1 MSTQRDQVIEMQER
15 GGPLLPEEQQDC
27 DPDFTDEGQNPHA
40 PAQGNPYA
48 FTAPERFSE
57 RSECA
62 DSLLSASV
70 STSAI
75 QDEAHALVLCLG
87 AVGRDLEQASGQA
100 VPASIRLRVQFA
112 CRRLSDI
119 KRLIDSAHSDLAAQL
134 PSARRG

>member
-15 GGPLLPEEQQDC
+15 EGPLLPEDPQDC
-27 DPDFTDEGQNPHA
+27 DPDFTEEGQNPHP
-40 PAQGNPYA
+40 PAEGNPYA
-48 FTAPERFSE
+48 FAAPERFSE
-57 RSECA
+57 RAECA

-70 STSAI
+70 TTSAI
-75 QDEAHALVLCLG
+75 QAEAQALVVALG

-119 KRLIDSAHSDLAAQL
+119 RRLIDSAHSDLAAQL

>member
-15 GGPLLPEEQQDC
+15 EGPLLGEEPQDC
-27 DPDFTDEGQNPHA
+27 DPDFTEEGQNPHA
-40 PAQGNPYA
+40 PADGNPYA
-48 FTAPERFSE
+48 FAAPERFSE
-57 RSECA
+57 RAECA

-70 STSAI
+70 TTSAI
-75 QDEAHALVLCLG
+75 QAEAQALVAALG
-87 AVGRDLEQASGQA
+87 SVGRDLEQASGQA

-119 KRLIDSAHSDLAAQL
+119 RRLIDSAHSDLAAQL